1 MRSAVLALALIFALV
16 ICAAGS
22 DTFLPG
28 NPPLTNQVVYNV
40 SGVLEWL
47 AGNKFSRQQR
57 DAVQQMLIQSW
68 QQNNATQISQWV
80 QISNLRPQLDVLN
93 PNQKQTLRQTFLAQ
107 MRREQSNPLTAINP
121 SGPLP
126 VPAPLPAGGG
136 SPELLGKWEQKSGSS
151 AITYVDRSTGSY
163 AAPTGNINRY
173 TFLPNNEY
181 EYAELSQVSNYN
193 CTTGYFGYE
202 RGIYSVT
209 GNRITFT
216 QRQHSLEFKST
227 CNPGLNSNRNLPLET
242 ATYSYEIGQGQYGRE
257 LVVTDGKTAK
267 WRFTHPAQ

>member
-1 MRSAVLALALIFALV
+1 MLA

-22 DTFLPG
+22 DTLVPG
-28 NPPLTNQVVYNV
+28 NPPLTAQVINNV
-40 SGVLEWL
+40 SGILEWL
-47 AGNKFSRQQR
+47 AGNNFNPHQR
-57 DAVQQMLIQSW
+57 TAVQQMLTQAW
-68 QQNNATQISQWV
+68 QQRNATQISQWV
-80 QISNLRPQLDVLN
+80 QLSNLRPQLDALD
-93 PNQKQTLRQTFLAQ
+93 PNQKQTIRQTLLAQ
-107 MRREQSNPLTAINP
+107 MQMQKQQSNPLTAMVS

-126 VPAPLPAGGG
+126 AAAPMPTAGGTG

-151 AITYVDRSTGSY
+151 SITYVDRSTGSY

-202 RGIYSVT
+202 RGTYAVN

-216 QRQHSLEFKST
+216 QRQHSLDFKST
-227 CNPGLNSNRNLPLET
+227 CNPSLNSNKNLPLER
-242 ATYSYEIGQGQYGRE
+242 ATYFYEIGQGQYGKE
-257 LVVTDGKTAK
+257 LVVTDGKTDK
-267 WRFTHPAQ
+267 WRFNRAAQ

>member
-80 QISNLRPQLDVLN
+80 QISNLRP
-93 PNQKQTLRQTFLAQ
+93 
-107 MRREQSNPLTAINP
+107 PLTAINP